1 MVSVSTPADTSSKTF
16 AALVTRREDQ
26 ERIRTETVAR
36 VVDDV
41 VSSAQRS
48 GVPISDILD
57 ESLYWEG
64 KRLREDRKSLTRAAD
79 TEFWDGVRHDLHH
92 SPEHGQ
98 RELLRRAVQHYVDEI
113 AGNFDPRIYQAV
125 TRAIPPALGLVLNAV
140 SPIRLWRRLP
150 ELPSLDDAV
159 TIQGETEHL
168 RNLRDRGTVILV
180 PTHVSNMDS
189 LVIGY
194 ALYRMGL
201 PPFVYGAGLNL
212 FRNRVMGFFMHNLGA
227 YTVDRKKR
235 DPLYKETLKTYATLS
250 LELGYDNL
258 FFPGG
263 TRSRSGAVERHLKLG
278 LMGAG
283 LEAYINNLKKKRP
296 NPNIYIVPTTLSY
309 QLVLEAET
317 LIDDFLKEVGESRYV
332 IEDDE
337 FSRPQTVFSFLTKLT
352 SLDSKIHVTVSRGI
366 DPFGNPVDDEGHS
379 LDPMGRTIDAQ
390 RYVWKDGA
398 PQHDRVRDAEYLREA
413 SAAVADAYMR
423 DNVIESTHVTARAVL
438 DVLRDR
444 HPSLD
449 IFRLIRT
456 RGENDDIPLSSVID
470 RAKSTLS
477 ALREQAADGRV
488 RLGPSCVGH
497 ADEVVADGL
506 AHFEIYHKQP
516 AAQRRG
522 DRVRAIDPTLILY
535 YQNRL
540 EGYDLPDHRPL
551 LSSDHRRLVE
561 REP

>member
-1 MVSVSTPADTSSKTF
+1 M
-16 AALVTRREDQ
+16 VTRLEDQ

-36 VVDDV
+36 VIDELVAE
-41 VSSAQRS
+41 AQRT
-48 GVPISDILD
+48 GTPLSDIVD

-64 KRLREDRKSLTRAAD
+64 KRLRDDRGSPVRAAD
-79 TEFWDGVRHDLHH
+79 IQFWDTIRKDLRH
-92 SPEHGQ
+92 SPEHGH
-98 RELLRRAVQHYVDEI
+98 RELLRRAVEHYVEEI

-140 SPIRLWRRLP
+140 SPLRLWRRLP
-150 ELPSLDDAV
+150 ELPGLDDAV

-168 RNLRDRGTVILV
+168 RHLRDKGTVILV

-189 LVIGY
+189 IVIGY
-194 ALYRMGL
+194 ALYRLGL

-212 FRNRVMGFFMHNLGA
+212 FTNRILGFFMHNLGA

-235 DPLYKETLKTYATLS
+235 DPLYKTTLKTYATLS

-278 LMGAG
+278 LMGSG
-283 LEAYINNLKKKRP
+283 LEAFINNVKRGRP
-296 NPNIYIVPTTLSY
+296 NPNVYIVPATLSY

-337 FSRPQTVFSFLTKLT
+337 FSRPQTVFSFLTKLV
-352 SLDSKIHVTVSRGI
+352 SLDSKIHVTVSRAI
-366 DPFGNPVDDEGHS
+366 DPFGNPVDDEGRS
-379 LDPMGRTIDAQ
+379 LDPMGRIVDVQ
-390 RYVWKDGA
+390 RYIWRDGE
-398 PQHDRVRDAEYLREA
+398 PEHDPARDAEYLREA
-413 SAAVADAYMR
+413 ANQVSEAYLR
-423 DNVIESTHVTARAVL
+423 DNVVESTHITARAVF
-438 DVLRDR
+438 DVLRER
-444 HPSLD
+444 HPTLG

-456 RGENDDIPLSSVID
+456 RGENDDIPLSRVID
-470 RAKSTLS
+470 VADTTLS
-477 ALREQAADGRV
+477 ELRRLAADNQV

-506 AHFEIYHKQP
+506 AHFAIYHRQP

-522 DRVRAIDPTLILY
+522 DRVRVLDPTLLLY

-540 EGYDLPDHRPL
+540 EGYPLSGHRPV
-551 LSSDHRRLVE
+551 LSGDHRRLIE
-561 REP
+561 AES

>member
-1 MVSVSTPADTSSKTF
+1 M
-16 AALVTRREDQ
+16 EDQ

-36 VVDDV
+36 VVDELVSAKLEDQPLSDV
-41 VSSAQRS
+41 
-48 GVPISDILD
+48 LD
-57 ESLYWEG
+57 ESLYWES
-64 KRLREDRKSLTRAAD
+64 KRLREDRKSPTRATDAK
-79 TEFWDGVRHDLHH
+79 FWDEVRHDLRR
-92 SPEHGQ
+92 SPDHGQ

-125 TRAIPPALGLVLNAV
+125 TRALPPTLGLVLNAV
-140 SPIRLWRRLP
+140 SPLRLWRRLP

-180 PTHVSNMDS
+180 PTHVSNLDS
-189 LVIGY
+189 PVIGY

-212 FRNRVMGFFMHNLGA
+212 FRNRIMGFFMHNLGA

-235 DPLYKETLKTYATLS
+235 DPLYKTTLKTYATLS

-278 LMGAG
+278 LMGSG
-283 LEAYINNLKKKRP
+283 LEAYINNLKKQRP
-296 NPNIYIVPTTLSY
+296 NPKVFIVPTTLSY

-337 FSRPQTVFSFLTKLT
+337 SSQPQTVFSFLTKLT

-366 DPFGNPVDDEGHS
+366 DPFGNPVDDEGNS
-379 LDPMGRTIDAQ
+379 LDPMGRVVDAQ
-390 RYVWKDGA
+390 RYVWKNGEPD
-398 PQHDRVRDAEYLREA
+398 HDRVRDGEYLREA
-413 SAAVADAYMR
+413 ADAVGEAYMR

-444 HPSLD
+444 HPGLD

-456 RGENDDIPLSSVID
+456 RGENDDMPLSAVID
-470 RAKSTLS
+470 RAHQTLG
-477 ALREQAADGRV
+477 AMRERAANGRV

-506 AHFEIYHKQP
+506 AHFAIYHKQA

-522 DRVRAIDPTLILY
+522 DRVRVLDPTLILY

-540 EGYDLPDHRPL
+540 EGYDLPGHRPL
-551 LSSDHRRLVE
+551 LTRDHLRLVE
-561 REP
+561 RRP